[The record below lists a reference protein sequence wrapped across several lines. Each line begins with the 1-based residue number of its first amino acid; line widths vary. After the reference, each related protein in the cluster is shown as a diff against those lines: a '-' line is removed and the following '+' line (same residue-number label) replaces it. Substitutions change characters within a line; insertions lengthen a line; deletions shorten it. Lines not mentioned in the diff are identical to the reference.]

1 MKKVLVLVQSKYG
14 ASRQYARW
22 LAERI
27 ASDLA
32 ETKNFDPKNFDRY
45 ARIVLVGGVYAGT
58 VAGVDFLKK
67 HRARLNGKMIAVFAV
82 GASPADAD
90 ELNRMQHWLNERLPD
105 AALF

>member
-32 ETKNFDPKNFDRY
+32 ETKNFDPQNFDRY
-45 ARIVLVGGVYAGT
+45 AKIVLVGGVYAGT
-58 VAGVDFLKK
+58 MAGVDFLKK
-67 HRARLNGKMIAVFAV
+67 HRRV
-82 GASPADAD
+82 
-90 ELNRMQHWLNERLPD
+90 
-105 AALF
+105 

>member
-32 ETKNFDPKNFDRY
+32 ETKNFDPKIL
-45 ARIVLVGGVYAGT
+45 IVMQESCWWAACMLE
-58 VAGVDFLKK
+58 
-67 HRARLNGKMIAVFAV
+67 RW
-82 GASPADAD
+82 PA
-90 ELNRMQHWLNERLPD
+90 
-105 AALF
+105 